1 MPQASQPLLFE
12 VAIRGSPPEHS
23 EGGNSSFSDMRFF
36 LKGSPFERS
45 ENGNPALKKYCD
57 LRCLF
62 FLKIFSYLAPLEFL
76 T

>member
-1 MPQASQPLLFE
+1 MKMPQASQPLLFE
-12 VAIRGSPPEHS
+12 VAIR
-23 EGGNSSFSDMRFF
+23 
-36 LKGSPFERS
+36 GSPFERS